1 MARRGKIPLDPLQMV
16 WTGRRKAMQCTLII
30 LIILFILFIC
40 ALGAPAAAQM
50 GSAEAPGEGLKG
62 AAASSE
68 HHSPAVNSSYNS
80 SVIHLQLFTQSNN
93 SDSPVRVIAGNG
105 YYSSNPLALYSPL
118 SRRTQVLNK
127 GSSAA
132 SLHHLIQSA
141 QGISGSSEY
150 TVSERSY
157 RGEDSTRTVST
168 SIGMQI
174 DETVTE
180 GKMRIGVFQADLSSE
195 DETGQIAGGKASKPW
210 KDPALEMEE
219 EYIGTFQI
227 KKNMTIKSKHI
238 IKGEEL
244 GWLGQESVYLS
255 FIPPEPRP
263 IRADELFN
271 CLKYN

>member
-30 LIILFILFIC
+30 LIILFIC

-50 GSAEAPGEGLKG
+50 GCAEALGEGLLKG

-141 QGISGSSEY
+141 QAISGSSEY

-157 RGEDSTRTVST
+157 RGEDSTRTAST

-238 IKGEEL
+238 IKREEL
-244 GWLGQESVYLS
+244 GWLGHESIYLS
-255 FIPPEPRP
+255 FIPPETRP
-263 IRADELFN
+263 IRADDLFN

>member
-1 MARRGKIPLDPLQMV
+1 
-16 WTGRRKAMQCTLII
+16 MQCTLII
-30 LIILFILFIC
+30 LIILFIC

-50 GSAEAPGEGLKG
+50 GSAEAPGEGLLKG
-62 AAASSE
+62 AAAPSE

-93 SDSPVRVIAGNG
+93 SDSPARVIAGNG

-132 SLHHLIQSA
+132 SLHHFIPSA
-141 QGISGSSEY
+141 QAISGSSEY

-157 RGEDSTRTVST
+157 RGEDSTRTAST

-180 GKMRIGVFQADLSSE
+180 GKMRIGVFQVDLSSE
-195 DETGQIAGGKASKPW
+195 DETGQIAGGANVDDYHWTETLMKTLGDLGCGCNPRHFFDAISLHYYTMPSTFEDKLSATDFDEDTYLAELN
-210 KDPALEMEE
+210 KRIAAE
-219 EYIGTFQI
+219 GTFE
-227 KKNMTIKSKHI
+227 TRS
-238 IKGEEL
+238 
-244 GWLGQESVYLS
+244 
-255 FIPPEPRP
+255 
-263 IRADELFN
+263 
-271 CLKYN
+271 